1 MVENLGLYTFCTYFL
16 IKKILSSHFFVGRL
30 NFAIG
35 NDFKGIINGDV
46 FLNDAKLENWNM
58 TSFPFDNITQI
69 DQLISNVNQQPESTN
84 AVNGLNSG
92 HLWSGPIIFHGTF
105 DIDQDEIVDT
115 YINPTEWGK
124 VG

>member
-1 MVENLGLYTFCTYFL
+1 M
-16 IKKILSSHFFVGRL
+16 
-30 NFAIG
+30 
-35 NDFKGIINGDV
+35 

-58 TSFPFDNITQI
+58 TTFPFDNATQI

-92 HLWSGPIIFHGTF
+92 HLWSGPVIFHGTF

-124 VG
+124 VGWNELNIISFNKLQHFSINFYYLPFFSQQ